1 MDIYLKLFEVL
12 FPVFF
17 VVGIGYYLGKKNPK
31 IDTTFITNFAANVGT
46 PAMIIYA
53 LTATGTSFEIFK
65 NYFWYYLIAIII
77 FSLIG
82 IVFLFLLNTKDIIRE
97 LPPFIMPNT
106 GNMGLP
112 ICLFAYGSQG
122 LGVAAAI
129 SALIILSHFTL
140 GIFLAAN
147 VGTPAMI
154 IYALTATG
162 TSFEIFKNYFWYYF
176 IAIIIFSLIGVVFL
190 FLLNTK
196 DIIRELP
203 PFIMPNTGNMGL
215 PICLFAYGSQGLG
228 VAAAISALII
238 LSHFTLGIFLAAR
251 KFNFDVILKS
261 PPFYTIIISVF
272 LLYFEIKTPV
282 FIENTT
288 FLLMYA
294 TIFLIL
300 MSLGIA
306 LTRFKVFSFKK
317 ALISS
322 IGRVIAG
329 PIVGFLLIRYFNLTG
344 FAAGVL
350 LIQCS
355 MPSAVLNY
363 LVASIYSPKKIIDSV
378 ASTIVVST
386 LMSFITIPIV
396 VFFALKYFN

>member
-1 MDIYLKLFEVL
+1 MELYIKLFEVL

-17 VVGIGYYLGKKNPK
+17 VVGIGYYLGKNNPK
-31 IDTTFITNFAANVGT
+31 IDTTFITNFAANIGS
-46 PAMIIYA
+46 PAMIIYSV
-53 LTATGTSFEIFK
+53 TCTGISFEIFK
-65 NYFWYYLIAIII
+65 NYFLYYFIAIIL
-77 FSLIG
+77 FTLIG
-82 IVFLFLLNTKDIIRE
+82 VIFLFFLNTKDIIRE
-97 LPPFIMPNT
+97 LPPFMMPNT

-112 ICLFAYGSQG
+112 LCLFAYGSQG

-129 SALIILSHFTL
+129 SALIILFHFTI
-140 GIFLAAN
+140 GIFLA
-147 VGTPAMI
+147 
-154 IYALTATG
+154 
-162 TSFEIFKNYFWYYF
+162 
-176 IAIIIFSLIGVVFL
+176 
-190 FLLNTK
+190 
-196 DIIRELP
+196 D
-203 PFIMPNTGNMGL
+203 
-215 PICLFAYGSQGLG
+215 
-228 VAAAISALII
+228 
-238 LSHFTLGIFLAAR
+238 R
-251 KFNFDVILKS
+251 KFNINIILKN
-261 PPFYTIIISVF
+261 PPFYAIVISVIF
-272 LLYFEIKTPV
+272 LYFKIKTPI

-317 ALISS
+317 AFICS
-322 IGRVIAG
+322 IGRVILG
-329 PIVGFLLIRYFNLTG
+329 PIVGLIIINYFQLSG

-363 LVASIYSPKKIIDSV
+363 LVASIYSPKKIVDSV

-386 LMSFITIPIV
+386 IMSFVTVPIV